1 MEKFN
6 NVRIW
11 EVRFQTTRPLETFP
25 MPHEVVLERQTS
37 PRYHLEGRGRPRDMT
52 QLVCTLEGEG
62 VFRYGG
68 GIYPLPPG
76 KGFICTLGDPESAYY
91 YPGYASRPWVFI
103 WMDFSGMSA
112 VRMIEELTRQYG
124 HVFEIPLNS
133 GLIRYLKSFRN
144 QRRSTRFVSP
154 TEGARITCELLS
166 LLGEHLER
174 KEIDSPGSQLV
185 RAAQAAISENL
196 DRTLNLQEIAARLK
210 VSREHLSRTFRERTG
225 ITPREFAA
233 EERMQYAVR
242 LLRDSFLNC
251 EEIAERA
258 GYSGA
263 VSFSRAFRK
272 RFGYSPAQYRKQ
284 RILQKGT
291 DSGLQ

>member
-1 MEKFN
+1 MAVAKYKKGKDGRWEARVWDGTYTPDGQKRRKHIYSTKSSKDLEEKVIAFQQ
-6 NVRIW
+6 NVKARKNVQPTDDSLSEYARRWIRLYKSSA
-11 EVRFQTTRPLETFP
+11 EIQTQKMYLSLVDRHMDILQYVRVPDLQKVHILEA
-25 MPHEVVLERQTS
+25 LAACQD
-37 PRYHLEGRGRPRDMT
+37 RPRT
-52 QLVCTLEGEG
+52 QEQLL
-62 VFRYGG
+62 
-68 GIYPLPPG
+68 
-76 KGFICTLGDPESAYY
+76 
-91 YPGYASRPWVFI
+91 
-103 WMDFSGMSA
+103 MM
-112 VRMIEELTRQYG
+112 
-124 HVFEIPLNS
+124 
-133 GLIRYLKSFRN
+133 LK
-144 QRRSTRFVSP
+144 QVV
-154 TEGARITCELLS
+154 
-166 LLGEHLER
+166 
-174 KEIDSPGSQLV
+174 K
-185 RAAQAAISENL
+185 AAISENL

-210 VSREHLSRTFRERTG
+210 VSREHLSRIFRERTG

-284 RILQKGT
+284 RILQKET